1 MVELN
6 SRGTIRIAARER
18 EAEAPRE
25 RTRDFYGSSGA
36 VWLNSHMWLWSYS
49 VRDVLEQ
56 FLTVQPR
63 AAVACLRA
71 IGPAPWEVI
80 AGGRLRMFGE
90 RQLDAMAKWVQH
102 AASQQVGVYAGLPL
116 RDGQTRHISIR
127 TPRTVRPS
135 DLRPAPSLIVT
146 AEQHWLVWTL
156 NEAVPLVEARRLAL
170 GLAKQCGGVPAIG
183 EAIPLPG
190 SIRYAETG
198 VGLRARHNVTLLPP
212 IERAYR
218 LVGGEIGAAAVAPAA
233 ALEDG
238 FERADQFDAPAL
250 EFLWPGVLP
259 RGQFVLL
266 AGPPKAGKSTIAVD
280 LAARLTTGAAWP
292 NGAPGSSPSGV
303 ILVETEDPVG
313 VTQARLRAAGA
324 DMARVMLAGSPL
336 DLSQPAGVAAIE
348 RQRVKLKGASVL
360 IISPVRLFFGDME
373 ARGQVDLR
381 NRLAP
386 LLSWALAQNI
396 TVLGL
401 AHRES
406 GKDGRSAEDVAG
418 PRVFA
423 QRARTVLSVLIDPAD
438 KSAKS
443 NPNAARR
450 ILTTAGS
457 NLAADTLE
465 LGYRIVSAGESSRV
479 DWRK

>member
-1 MVELN
+1 
-6 SRGTIRIAARER
+6 
-18 EAEAPRE
+18 
-25 RTRDFYGSSGA
+25 
-36 VWLNSHMWLWSYS
+36 MWLWSYS

-71 IGPAPWEVI
+71 IGVAPWEVI

-90 RQLDAMAKWVQH
+90 KQLDAMSKWISH
-102 AASQQVGVYAGLPL
+102 AASQQVGVYAGLPI
-116 RDGQTRHISIR
+116 REGQTRHISIR
-127 TPRTVRPS
+127 ALRTVRPS

-156 NEAVPLVEARRLAL
+156 NEPVPVVDARRLAQ
-170 GLAKQCGGVPAIG
+170 GLARQCGGVPAIG

-190 SIRYAETG
+190 SIRYAQTG

-238 FERADQFDAPAL
+238 FERADQMKAPPLA
-250 EFLWPGVLP
+250 FLWPGVLP
-259 RGQFVLL
+259 LGQFALL
-266 AGPPKAGKSTIAVD
+266 AGPPKCGKSTIAAD
-280 LAARLTTGAAWP
+280 LAARVTTGAAWP
-292 NGAPGSSPSGV
+292 DGAPGCAPAGV
-303 ILVETEDPVG
+303 ILIEEEDPLA
-313 VTQARLRAAGA
+313 VTQARLRVAGA
-324 DMARVMLAGSPL
+324 DMRRVMVSNRPL

-348 RQRVKLKGASVL
+348 RQRVKLGGAGLL
-360 IISPVRLFFGDME
+360 ILSPVRLFFGDME
-373 ARGQVDLR
+373 AKGQVDLR

-386 LLSWALAQNI
+386 LLAWALARNV
-396 TVLGL
+396 TVLGI

-406 GKDGRSAEDVAG
+406 GKTGRSAEDVAG

-423 QRARTVLSVLIDPAD
+423 QRARSVLSTLIDPAD
-438 KSAKS
+438 RLAKS

-465 LGYRIVSAGESSRV
+465 LGYRMVSAGDSWRV
-479 DWRK
+479 DWK